1 MLLFQGDLRSYWAR
15 YQRGLTERGVSMSSI
30 VTDRGLV
37 HYESYGRGRPVVM
50 LHGWLESWD
59 HWLGTMESLSLSY
72 KAYAL
77 DFWGFG
83 ESGKYGGTFTVQDY
97 VEMVDQF
104 MERLGIERALIIG
117 HSMGGTVSL
126 CLALEHPDRVE
137 KVVVVGSPIVGDG
150 LALFLRLAARR
161 SLARLAY
168 QVPGALPLGV
178 RLFSPFLARDWKTWY
193 RMFERDLSR
202 TTMESFHYSIA
213 SLRKTDLRPRLQ
225 EIQVPALGVYGR
237 VDRIVDPRQGDVLAQ
252 GTSMAEVRYFERSGH
267 FPMADEP
274 ERFYQTLSGFL
285 DEGAD
290 AEDVAG
296 VLSSER

>member
-1 MLLFQGDLRSYWAR
+1 
-15 YQRGLTERGVSMSSI
+15 MSSI

-37 HYESYGRGRPVVM
+37 HYETIGRGRPVVM

-59 HWLGTMESLSLSY
+59 HWLGTMESLGRDNY

-83 ESGKYGGTFTVQDY
+83 ESGKQAGSFSVRDY

-104 MERLGIERALIIG
+104 MDRLGVERAPIIG

-126 CLALEHPDRVE
+126 SLALDHPERAE
-137 KVVVVGSPIVGDG
+137 KVAVVGSPVVGDG

-161 SLARLAY
+161 SLASLAY
-168 QVPGALPLGV
+168 QVPGALPLGA

-193 RMFERDLSR
+193 KMFERDLSR

-213 SLRKTDLRPRLQ
+213 SLRKTDLRPRLK
-225 EIQVPALGVYGR
+225 EIKVPVLGIYGR
-237 VDRIVDPRQGDVLAQ
+237 VDRIVDPDQGVILARGIPTADV
-252 GTSMAEVRYFERSGH
+252 RKFRHSGH

-274 ERFYQTLSGFL
+274 VRFYDVLHEFL
-285 DEGAD
+285 DYRPDPRTGGHQSSVSAASVD
-290 AEDVAG
+290 ATG
-296 VLSSER
+296 

>member
-1 MLLFQGDLRSYWAR
+1 
-15 YQRGLTERGVSMSSI
+15 MSSI

-37 HYESYGRGRPVVM
+37 HYETLGRGRPVIM

-59 HWLGTMESLSLSY
+59 HWLGTMEFLGREY
-72 KAYAL
+72 KTYAL

-83 ESGKYGGTFTVQDY
+83 ESGKQEGTFSVRDY

-104 MERLGIERALIIG
+104 MDRLGINRAPIIG

-126 CLALEHPDRVE
+126 SVALEHPERVE
-137 KVVVVGSPIVGDG
+137 KVAVVGSPIVGDG

-161 SLARLAY
+161 SLAHLAY

-193 RMFERDLSR
+193 KMFARDLSR

-213 SLRKTDLRPRLQ
+213 SLRKTDLRPRLR
-225 EIQVPALGVYGR
+225 EIQVPVMGIYGR
-237 VDRIVDPRQGDVLAQ
+237 VDRIVDPRQGAVLAR
-252 GTSMAEVRYFERSGH
+252 GIPSADIHNFEQSGH

-274 ERFYQTLSGFL
+274 ERFCQVLKEFL
-285 DEGAD
+285 DSRYGP
-290 AEDVAG
+290 
-296 VLSSER
+296 

>member
-1 MLLFQGDLRSYWAR
+1 
-15 YQRGLTERGVSMSSI
+15 MSSI

-37 HYESYGRGRPVVM
+37 HYETIGRGRPIIM

-59 HWLGTMESLSLSY
+59 HWLGTMESLGREY

-83 ESGKYGGTFTVQDY
+83 ESGKQEGSFSVQDY

-104 MERLGIERALIIG
+104 MERLGLSHAPIIG

-126 CLALEHPDRVE
+126 KVALDHPERVE
-137 KVVVVGSPIVGDG
+137 RVTVVGSPIVGDG

-161 SLARLAY
+161 SLASLAY
-168 QVPGALPLGV
+168 QAPGALPLGV
-178 RLFSPFLARDWKTWY
+178 RLLSPFLARDWKTWY
-193 RMFERDLSR
+193 AMFERDLSR

-213 SLRKTDLRPRLQ
+213 SLRGTDLRPRLN
-225 EIQVPALGVYGR
+225 EIDVPVMGVYGDI
-237 VDRIVDPRQGDVLAQ
+237 DRIVDPDQGELLVEGVSKAHLH
-252 GTSMAEVRYFERSGH
+252 RFEHSGH

-274 ERFYQTLSGFL
+274 ERFYEVLRGFL
-285 DEGAD
+285 SRPIDDSEEEGD
-290 AEDVAG
+290 G
-296 VLSSER
+296 SL